1 MVTIHQEQCIRCGLC
16 AENCAVGA
24 LGPGED
30 GSIRC
35 RELLCNGVP
44 LAAIWTQCGFS
55 GYSSMLRSFKQ
66 EFGVTPAEY
75 YRQCCQ
81 RAREYP
87 DEALPEQ
94 ERTIPRR

>member
-1 MVTIHQEQCIRCGLC
+1 M
-16 AENCAVGA
+16 
-24 LGPGED
+24 
-30 GSIRC
+30 
-35 RELLCNGVP
+35 P
-44 LAAIWTQCGFS
+44 LAAIWTQCGCS